1 MQEKKL
7 LTDLFYTHAKYREI
21 IYKYETVK
29 ERTKKISQLQ
39 ITAEENDKS
48 RR

>member
-7 LTDLFYTHAKYREI
+7 LIYLFYTHANYREMT
-21 IYKYETVK
+21 YKQEIVK
-29 ERTKKISQLQ
+29 ERMKKNSQLQ

-48 RR
+48 IR